1 MNNEYQ
7 RVFEFICVDQFYQCD
22 IQIETRFELFEILFF
37 FLQSSKQAKQS
48 NYETMISFIAELY
61 KHELFIIKS
70 SH

>member
-37 FLQSSKQAKQS
+37 LQFPKQAKQS

-61 KHELFIIKS
+61 KHKLFKIKP